1 MGGLPTCGERV
12 DLPALAM
19 ACGYRSAERVDTAA
33 ALAARLRAFRT
44 EPGPA
49 LLAITV
55 RSGARAD
62 LGRPGETPRENMER
76 FMAEVRAFGSAPT
89 KPWRS

>member
-1 MGGLPTCGERV
+1 
-12 DLPALAM
+12 M
-19 ACGYRSAERVDTAA
+19 ACGYRSAERVDTAT

-76 FMAEVRAFGSAPT
+76 FMAEVRAFGCAPT